1 MDWISILAL
10 VAGIVGIVGSIVPG
24 LPGPPI
30 SWVGLLLLYIWGSG
44 VDGAGDPMS
53 MTALVVWGIVMVVV
67 TVVDYIVPPMLTKQM
82 GGSKYAEKGSLYG
95 MIFGIVFTPVGMIL
109 GAFLGALLA
118 ELVVAGKKADE
129 AFKVAV
135 GSFLGFILG
144 TGIKTISAVLILWQI
159 IVYFK

>member
-30 SWVGLLLLYIWGSG
+30 SWVGHLLLYIWGSG

-82 GGSKYAEKGSLYG
+82 GGSKYAEKAS
-95 MIFGIVFTPVGMIL
+95 
-109 GAFLGALLA
+109 
-118 ELVVAGKKADE
+118 
-129 AFKVAV
+129 
-135 GSFLGFILG
+135 GF
-144 TGIKTISAVLILWQI
+144 
-159 IVYFK
+159 